1 MKINNVEINVGDS
14 ITVYVKRGSNVI
26 GTVEEIDETEGRVKV
41 EVKRNS
47 RMSSNAGLHSASGW
61 YDVRVSAKGIPYCAE
76 QQLLAETKEN
86 TMSMENDI
94 SVTEKMLRNGK
105 RYSTTFLAMV
115 AAHDWEGVEYL
126 YPLQEHRFHGKWSGC
141 PADTETLRN
150 LAAAHG
156 YTITKW

>member
-1 MKINNVEINVGDS
+1 MSTQEI
-14 ITVYVKRGSNVI
+14 
-26 GTVEEIDETEGRVKV
+26 ETT
-41 EVKRNS
+41 
-47 RMSSNAGLHSASGW
+47 L
-61 YDVRVSAKGIPYCAE
+61 
-76 QQLLAETKEN
+76 TKELN
-86 TMSMENDI
+86 G
-94 SVTEKMLRNGK
+94 NGK